1 MRNDQHIVELKME
14 KNSANKGDFK
24 IALFFGFFRA
34 LMRSSDSSS
43 NTITILWNKKS

>member
-14 KNSANKGDFK
+14 KNSAKKGIL